1 MRQSKHSDLGKKWAE
16 TERNDE
22 KTILSVNLYQVSV
35 VMRTPI
41 LNSVLST
48 VLVFLVP
55 VSSFNLEPRIAI
67 VKTGPPGSYFG
78 YSVAQHQIVDR
89 NSLDSVGLVGA
100 PRDNST
106 QPGTER

>member
-1 MRQSKHSDLGKKWAE
+1 MRQSKQSDLSKKWAE

-22 KTILSVNLYQVSV
+22 KTLLDLYQVSV
-35 VMRTPI
+35 IMRTPI
-41 LNSVLST
+41 LSSVLAT
-48 VLVFLVP
+48 LLLLLAP

-89 NSLDSVGLVGA
+89 NSLNSIALVGA
-100 PRDNST
+100 PKDNSS

>member
-16 TERNDE
+16 TEGNDE

-41 LNSVLST
+41 LSSVLSA